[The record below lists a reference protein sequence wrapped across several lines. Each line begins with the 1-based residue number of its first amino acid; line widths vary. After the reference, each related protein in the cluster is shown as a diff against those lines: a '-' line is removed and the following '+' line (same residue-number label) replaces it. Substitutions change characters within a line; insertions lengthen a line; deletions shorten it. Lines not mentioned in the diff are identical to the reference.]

1 MKKPD
6 FARLTQAAGGMNAWM
21 TRFHLPLGVLL
32 ALALSAGTAA
42 LNVSAGPLGNLNDI
56 GGWDNRLLFILM
68 TAAVQAFVLLLCAL
82 LHRGGMGRLALRQ
95 LTLTAGLL
103 ILLMGIN
110 QKTYAYVQVIQ
121 PIVRAMDTGGLAA
134 GLAMESTLSAPALT
148 LLYFVTRG
156 PVYDMY
162 LVKLLAI
169 ACVLLTA
176 LLAVRAADAR
186 NWGIRA
192 DALLALLMILPQAFL
207 QAGCAAQL
215 ELACVL
221 LLACAFSAMDGKHP
235 HPLAAALCFGGA
247 VAVSGAALYA
257 LPLLLMWTK
266 RGTLRPCHWALA
278 AAVPLAALIP
288 ALISGM
294 GAGEAL
300 LSLLRANLSMPQY
313 AAGSPGFMSII
324 PRANPLE
331 MPQYFM
337 LRRVEELDLLTNAQP
352 FYTQAHFEQVMRG
365 LIVAAPAVYA
375 ALAAWLLGRQGMSPL
390 RRAMALVLA
399 ALFFCPAAT
408 MGAWLALDVLCVM
421 ALVREPRLR
430 LPVCILLFAT
440 AGAGCYPVTEEV
452 LLPVAASW
460 ALCGAAL
467 CMLAGIIPTEREKGA
482 TEHE

>member
-1 MKKPD
+1 MRKPD
-6 FARLTQAAGGMNAWM
+6 TARLAQAARSLHARLM
-21 TRFHLPLGVLL
+21 RLRLPLGVLL

-56 GGWDNRLLFILM
+56 GGWNNRLLFILM
-68 TAAVQAFVLLLCAL
+68 TAGVQAGVLLLCAL
-82 LHRGGMGRLALRQ
+82 MHRGSMGRLALRM
-95 LTLTAGLL
+95 LMLTAGLL
-103 ILLMGIN
+103 ILLMGVN
-110 QKTYAYVQVIQ
+110 QKTYVYVQNVQ
-121 PIVRAMDTGGLAA
+121 PIVRAMDTGGLNA

-148 LLYFVTRG
+148 LLYLVTRG

-186 NWGIRA
+186 GWGLRA
-192 DALLALLMILPQAFL
+192 DALLLLLMILPQAFL
-207 QAGCAAQL
+207 QAGCVAQL
-215 ELACVL
+215 ELVCVL
-221 LLACAFSAMDGKHP
+221 LLACSLAAMDGAHP

-257 LPLLLMWTK
+257 LPLLILWPR
-266 RGTLRPCHWALA
+266 RGRLSARHWALA
-278 AAVPLAALIP
+278 AAVPLIALIP
-288 ALISGM
+288 ALLSGM
-294 GAGEAL
+294 GTGEAL
-300 LSLLRANLSMPQY
+300 LSLLRANLSVPPY

-331 MPQYFM
+331 MPELFM
-337 LRRVEELDLLTNAQP
+337 LRRVEELDLAAGAQP
-352 FYTQAHFEQVMRG
+352 FYTQAHFEQVIRG
-365 LIVAAPAVYA
+365 LVIAAPAVYA
-375 ALAAWLLGRQGMSPL
+375 ALAAWLLGRKDMSPL
-390 RRAMALVLA
+390 RRGMALALA

-421 ALVREPRLR
+421 AILREPRLR
-430 LPVCILLFAT
+430 LPACILLFAT

-452 LLPVAASW
+452 LLPVAAAW

-467 CMLAGIIPTEREKGA
+467 CMLVGIIPLRRGKEAGEA
-482 TEHE
+482 

>member
-1 MKKPD
+1 MKRPD
-6 FARLTQAAGGMNAWM
+6 TARLVQAAWGLHA
-21 TRFHLPLGVLL
+21 RLARLCLPLGVLL

-68 TAAVQAFVLLLCAL
+68 TAAVQAGVLLLCAL
-82 LHRGGMGRLALRQ
+82 MHRGSLGRLALRQ

-110 QKTYAYVQVIQ
+110 QKTYAYVQVVQ
-121 PIVRAMDTGGLAA
+121 PIVRAMDTGALAA
-134 GLAMESTLSAPALT
+134 GLAMESAFSAPALT
-148 LLYFVTRG
+148 LLYLVTRG

-169 ACVLLTA
+169 ACVLLIS

-186 NWGIRA
+186 GWGFRA

-215 ELACVL
+215 ELVCVL
-221 LLACAFSAMDGKHP
+221 LLACALAAMDGGHP
-235 HPLAAALCFGGA
+235 RPLAAALCFGGA

-257 LPLLLMWTK
+257 LPLLLVWTK
-266 RGTLRPCHWALA
+266 RGALRPRHWALA
-278 AAVPLAALIP
+278 AVVPLAALIP
-288 ALISGM
+288 ALLSGM
-294 GAGEAL
+294 GAGDAL

-331 MPQYFM
+331 MPQLFM
-337 LRRVEELDLLTNAQP
+337 LRRVEELDLVTNAQP

-365 LIVAAPAVYA
+365 LIVAAAAVYA
-375 ALAAWLLGRQGMSPL
+375 ALAAWLTGRRDMSPL
-390 RRAMALVLA
+390 RRAMALVLS
-399 ALFFCPAAT
+399 ALYLCPAAT

-430 LPVCILLFAT
+430 LPSCILLFAT
-440 AGAGCYPVTEEV
+440 AGAGCYPVTEEL

-467 CMLAGIIPTEREKGA
+467 CMLAGIIPMGREKEA
-482 TEHE
+482 DRA